1 MIESAFPLSSRVQWH
16 GHDYIKLAFA
26 KTVIVKRCAEPAC
39 HEMSQ
44 VNLMAVLKIMDDLA
58 DDTAATVRG
67 HCCIKVNC
75 AMGAV
80 GTCERGRNGAFERL
94 GALLTK
100 RRNDTDGFCFAS
112 LAEIFAS
119 SSLATTERAYRR
131 VKKRRGRF
139 EQFKLANRDH
149 ISPRYAL
156 LPK

>member
-1 MIESAFPLSSRVQWH
+1 VQWH
-16 GHDYIKLAFA
+16 RHDYVKFASA
-26 KTVIVKRCAEPAC
+26 KTLIVKRCAEPTR

-44 VNLMAVLKIMDDLA
+44 VNLTAVLKIMDDLA

-80 GTCERGRNGAFERL
+80 GACERGRNGAFEGL

-100 RRNDTDGFCFAS
+100 RRNDTHGFCFAS

-119 SSLATTERAYRR
+119 SSLATAESAYRR

-139 EQFKLANRDH
+139 EQFKLAKGDH

>member
-1 MIESAFPLSSRVQWH
+1 QFRKQARLIESAFPLASWMQWH
-16 GHDYIKLAFA
+16 RHDHVKLAPA
-26 KTVIVKRCAEPAC
+26 QALVVKRCAEPAC

-44 VNLMAVLKIMDDLA
+44 VNLTAVLKIMDDLA

-80 GTCERGRNGAFERL
+80 GACERARNGAFEGL

-100 RRNDTDGFCFAS
+100 RRNDMHRLCFAS

-119 SSLATTERAYRR
+119 ASLAATERA
-131 VKKRRGRF
+131 
-139 EQFKLANRDH
+139 
-149 ISPRYAL
+149 
-156 LPK
+156 